1 MRKSVTG
8 CPRSAGC
15 LPRTAPAEFAGSGQ
29 RSYRAGAHLEFGH
42 AVEVSAEGT
51 YQQSATGDAEQFLTP
66 ARAAAPVA

>member
-15 LPRTAPAEFAGSGQ
+15 SPRTAPRSSAGSAPDGAT
-29 RSYRAGAHLEFGH
+29 SAGAHLEFGH

-51 YQQSATGDAEQFLTP
+51 YQQSATGDAEQFLTLR
-66 ARAAAPVA
+66 ARLRQ